1 MSEKT
6 CSSCAYYLQHY
17 AFDHR
22 KIFRVC
28 CGHCTHL
35 RAKMK
40 RPDETVCEHYRQ
52 GASVESAF
60 VTKEY
65 LSKALIEYVL
75 KLDLLPEIH
84 DMEETAKNGSQ

>member
-1 MSEKT
+1 
-6 CSSCAYYLQHY
+6 
-17 AFDHR
+17 
-22 KIFRVC
+22 
-28 CGHCTHL
+28 
-35 RAKMK
+35 MK